1 MKIKTKREIY
11 SYTDLPHDT
20 NKKKSQINNL
30 TLCPKEPEKRQSP
43 KSKERRK

>member
-11 SYTDLPHDT
+11 SNTDLPHET
-20 NKKKSQINNL
+20 KKKSQINNL
-30 TLCPKEPEKRQSP
+30 TLYPKETEKGQSP